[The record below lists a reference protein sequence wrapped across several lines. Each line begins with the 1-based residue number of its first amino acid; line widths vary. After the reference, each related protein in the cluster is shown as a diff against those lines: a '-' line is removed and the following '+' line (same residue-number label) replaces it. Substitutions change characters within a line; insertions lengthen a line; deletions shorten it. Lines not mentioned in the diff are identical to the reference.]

1 MNIALGVPAEPG
13 QLAPKRVVELQRT
26 DIFRMF
32 VSSTLGQTDREDAAE
47 LRDTFCSHC
56 MARTHHELHA
66 IGELRASR
74 YSCTGCQGQT
84 CRCANFSSCAGAAI
98 GGLMWDEAL
107 CVPCQKSVAEF
118 CGAPALYS
126 AAERDAGPDG
136 VCIVR
141 EYYVC
146 VCVCICVC
154 WCLCVCCVCICVCV
168 SVCSYLCVY
177 MSARACLC
185 LVCRSLCLSVSL
197 SVCSCVGVSVPVSAS
212 VTACRYA
219 YKRSNTPPHKHTS
232 ANTHAGWSV
241 LAHILL
247 PPGLD
252 GGTQLSK
259 KREQSSDPVQRPSAQ
274 IHDVFFDAEH
284 VPAHQH
290 ASPPRLSNTP
300 RKQPPSPT
308 KFQKKSPTNSLTP
321 PKVPLCRALPNVPPT
336 TFGGEG
342 GGEGVTDD
350 HAHSRA
356 RILETVHAL
365 KSAMQVTSPVAVV
378 PPIVV
383 AGASTTDLEPWLYI
397 REALLSWP
405 GQERANIDKYR
416 GMLCHE
422 AWIKRWLFACGGDV
436 VWAMQRVLTH
446 LAWRQ
451 EYNVDC

>member
-1 MNIALGVPAEPG
+1 M
-13 QLAPKRVVELQRT
+13 
-26 DIFRMF
+26 
-32 VSSTLGQTDREDAAE
+32 
-47 LRDTFCSHC
+47 C
-56 MARTHHELHA
+56 
-66 IGELRASR
+66 
-74 YSCTGCQGQT
+74 
-84 CRCANFSSCAGAAI
+84 
-98 GGLMWDEAL
+98 
-107 CVPCQKSVAEF
+107 
-118 CGAPALYS
+118 
-126 AAERDAGPDG
+126 
-136 VCIVR
+136 
-141 EYYVC
+141 VC
-146 VCVCICVC
+146 VCVFVSVGVCVFVV
-154 WCLCVCCVCICVCV
+154 CVYVCV
-168 SVCSYLCVY
+168 SVCVRICV
-177 MSARACLC
+177 SICLRARVSVLS
-185 LVCRSLCLSVSL
+185 VGLSVSL

-321 PKVPLCRALPNVPPT
+321 PKVPLCRALPNVPPI

-378 PPIVV
+378 PPIVA